1 MEENFVGDSGAAAAF
16 SACPQPPQNFSLG
29 SFENPQEG
37 QVRDNDAPHSAQK
50 SRPSGYRSDTED
62 ISCCDLHQP
71 EMIADCLNLSGD
83 SIRRGAMMSTWDHT
97 NFQARLDMAA
107 LRLN

>member
-50 SRPSGYRSDTED
+50 RRPSR
-62 ISCCDLHQP
+62 
-71 EMIADCLNLSGD
+71 LSV
-83 SIRRGAMMSTWDHT
+83 
-97 NFQARLDMAA
+97 
-107 LRLN
+107 